1 MVLLGRAGAKGLKV
15 VGKVG
20 EGGQFEE
27 LLACGGL
34 MDNLVFEDPGEVVGD
49 EDGIEAGTEG
59 GIDVG
64 AGAVANHP
72 RGAGL
77 AAMVGR
83 EGAVGF
89 VVLFGEDFNGGEVAS
104 EAGAVEFVGLLL
116 RIALGDEDEAMA
128 SGEICQGGGDVGEEF
143 DLLVGDGLGEVGDA
157 VAFFR
162 GNGSVGKLL
171 KAGDE
176 GVAEAVQAVA
186 PGEDG
191 GVFDAVEVA
200 ADLLG
205 RVDAVVEVGD
215 ERGDGALE
223 VDVVL
228 PESVIRVDEQGLAG
242 GLAEGLSGVAHI
254 LIISGG
260 RLAARVGNG
269 CGDDTLGGCWMG
281 VWV

>member
-1 MVLLGRAGAKGLKV
+1 
-15 VGKVG
+15 
-20 EGGQFEE
+20 
-27 LLACGGL
+27 
-34 MDNLVFEDPGEVVGD
+34 MDDLVFEDPGEVVGD
-49 EDGIEAGTEG
+49 EDGVETGAEG

-64 AGAVANHP
+64 AGAIADHP

-77 AAMVGR
+77 AAVVGG
-83 EGAVGF
+83 ESAVGF
-89 VVLFGEDFNGGEVAS
+89 VVFFGEDFDGGEVAG
-104 EAGAVEFVGLLL
+104 EAGAVELVGLLL
-116 RIALGDEDEAMA
+116 RVALGDEDEAMA
-128 SGEICQGGGDVGEEF
+128 GGEIGQGGGDVGEEL
-143 DLLVGDGLGEVGDA
+143 DLMVGDGLGEVGDA
-157 VAFFR
+157 VALFR
-162 GNGSVGKLL
+162 GDGRVGELL

-215 ERGDGALE
+215 ERGDGTLE

-228 PESVIRVDEQGLAG
+228 PEGIIRVDEQGLAG
-242 GLAEGLSGVAHI
+242 GLAEGLSGIAHP